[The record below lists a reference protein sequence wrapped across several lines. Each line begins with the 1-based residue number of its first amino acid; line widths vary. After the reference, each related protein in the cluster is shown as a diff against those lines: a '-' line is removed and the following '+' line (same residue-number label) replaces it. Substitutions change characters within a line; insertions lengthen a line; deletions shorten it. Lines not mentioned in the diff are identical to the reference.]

1 MYGGETY
8 MNKFWKMV
16 VGLFFVF
23 SLTGCFGE
31 SYNFNP
37 PSVKLSSNS
46 TIESE
51 ELAEANIVWRG
62 EGNKVKKELKIKD
75 ISSLAKQ
82 QPKMN
87 FIAGEKVDLLFEHTD
102 FAPKGL
108 SVSVWQNDKKSDL
121 KVSDISFNLPK
132 NKGEYVIEV
141 NLHTDRGDAQY
152 VGKINIVE
160 H

>member
-1 MYGGETY
+1 
-8 MNKFWKMV
+8 MNKFWKML
-16 VGLFFVF
+16 VGLFFTF

-31 SYNFNP
+31 SYDFNP

-46 TIESE
+46 NIESE
-51 ELAEANIVWRG
+51 ELVEATIVWRE

-82 QPKMN
+82 QPLMN

-132 NKGEYVIEV
+132 KEGEYVIEV
-141 NLHTDRGDAQY
+141 NLHTDRGNAQY
-152 VGKINIVE
+152 VGNINIVKQ
-160 H
+160 